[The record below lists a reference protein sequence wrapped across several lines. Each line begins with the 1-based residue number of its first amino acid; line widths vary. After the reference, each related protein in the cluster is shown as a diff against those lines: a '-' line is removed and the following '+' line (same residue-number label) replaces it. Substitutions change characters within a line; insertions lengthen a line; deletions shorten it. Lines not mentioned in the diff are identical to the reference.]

1 MWTTAACLL
10 PVRKDAGEHLGR
22 GCFLSSVAVFGAD
35 LGSGQASGQAPLTL
49 GSITDLRQRGLVVG
63 VDSFALTLV
72 GLALPFHCAP

>member
-1 MWTTAACLL
+1 M
-10 PVRKDAGEHLGR
+10 DH
-22 GCFLSSVAVFGAD
+22 SSVSASCAEGCGGALGAGMFLEQCGCVWGR

-49 GSITDLRQRGLVVG
+49 GSITDLQQRGLVVG